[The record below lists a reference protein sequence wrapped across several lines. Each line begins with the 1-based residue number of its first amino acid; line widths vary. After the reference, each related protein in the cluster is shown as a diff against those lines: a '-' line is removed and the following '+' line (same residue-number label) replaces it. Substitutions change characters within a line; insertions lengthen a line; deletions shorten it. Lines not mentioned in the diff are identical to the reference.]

1 MQLFFTNNTE
11 DQFFL
16 ESEESK
22 HICKVL
28 RKKEGEKIYFTD
40 GKGNLITTK
49 IIDFSIK
56 KTKIKVIA
64 KEKKK
69 KKHKYFLHIA
79 IAPTKNIQR
88 YLWFLEKAT
97 EIGIDE
103 ITPIICSHSERKKIN
118 VERCNKILITAVKQ
132 SLKYHLPKLNK
143 CKTLVDLLKDNFA
156 GEKYIAHCQNTNKI
170 NLKET
175 KAKENNLILIGPEGD
190 FNQKEINLAIKNNF
204 KAINLANNRLRTE
217 TAGIIAAHTINLK
230 H

>member
-28 RKKEGEKIYFTD
+28 RKKEGENIYFTD
-40 GKGNLITTK
+40 GKGNLITTR
-49 IIDFSIK
+49 IIDFNIK

-64 KEKKK
+64 REKKK

-103 ITPIICSHSERKKIN
+103 ITPIICNHSERKKIN

-217 TAGIIAAHTINLK
+217 TAGIIAAHTINIK